1 MRQLIDVDILIL
13 GGGIVG
19 LTAALCCAE
28 KGLNV
33 GVIEKNALNLADL
46 GTIDVRASAITRA
59 SENIFKRL
67 GVWEL
72 LPLDRVSSYHR
83 MVVWDG
89 HGFGRITFDAAEI
102 NAENLGVII
111 ENKILLQALITQV
124 KQCHAITLLTEQSP
138 QSVLIDENK
147 ALVTLNDATKIIAKC
162 LIGSDGSRSWLRDAL
177 SFDFETK
184 DYHQTAIIATVYT
197 EKQHENTALQRF
209 LPEGPLAFLPLFKPN
224 ECAIVWTIQ
233 TEKSVALLQLSHG
246 DFCDVLAH
254 HFDYQLGK
262 IKEVSNRQSFPLSA
276 LTVSTSVKPRAVL
289 IGDAAHVV
297 HPLAGQGV
305 NLGIQ
310 NSHRLAETLAK
321 THLSG
326 MDIGDFLALRRYE
339 RAANYHTKPLLWT
352 IDALNTCFSCGS
364 DWWMAVRGLGLNI
377 VDNSTLLKRKL
388 IRIATGI

>member
-1 MRQLIDVDILIL
+1 MSQAIDVDILIL

-33 GVIEKNALNLADL
+33 GVIEKNALKIADL
-46 GTIDVRASAITRA
+46 DTIDVRTSAITRA
-59 SENIFKRL
+59 SENIFKQL

-72 LPLDRVSSYHR
+72 LPLDRVSAYHR

-89 HGFGRITFDAAEI
+89 HGFGRMTFDAAEI

-124 KQCHAITLLTEQSP
+124 KQCHSILVLTEQSP
-138 QSVLIDENK
+138 QSVLIDTDK
-147 ALVTLNDATKIIAKC
+147 ALVTLTDATKITAKC
-162 LIGSDGSRSWLRDAL
+162 LIGSDGGRSWLRDAL
-177 SFDFETK
+177 SFDFTTK
-184 DYHQTAIIATVYT
+184 DYQQTAIIATVYT
-197 EKQHENTALQRF
+197 EKQHENTAWQRF

-224 ECAIVWTIQ
+224 ECAIVWTVK
-233 TEKSVALLQLSHG
+233 TEKSTSLLQLSRE

-262 IKEVSNRQSFPLSA
+262 IKEVSDRQSFPLNA
-276 LTVSTSVKPRAVL
+276 LTVSASVKPRAVL

-305 NLGIQ
+305 NLGIK
-310 NSHRLAETLAK
+310 NSHRLAEILAK
-321 THLSG
+321 TQLSKI
-326 MDIGDFLALRRYE
+326 DIGNFSALRCYE
-339 RAANYHTKPLLWT
+339 RAANYHTKPFLWT
-352 IDALNTCFSCGS
+352 IDALNTCFSLQS
-364 DWWMAVRGLGLNI
+364 DWWIAVRSLGLNR
-377 VDNSTLLKRKL
+377 VDNSFLKRKL
-388 IRIATGI
+388 IRIAMGI